1 MFAEL
6 SFRDSLTVCFMRY
19 GAISYIFWLCYM
31 MLAIRDVGQKKLTN
45 KDVYGVHRAPLRSEN
60 LDS

>member
-19 GAISYIFWLCYM
+19 GAISYIFLLCYM
-31 MLAIRDVGQKKLTN
+31 MLVIRDVGPKTADFALT
-45 KDVYGVHRAPLRSEN
+45 RSAAI
-60 LDS
+60 